1 MKRYKETHRDNLNT
15 HMAIYDHGK
24 PIVHPTLFEYQIFET
39 HQQIDILLTQL
50 DIVANQRAD
59 SDCYKD
65 EQRSKETSITMNIS
79 LIYEDLSHLYESSG
93 KPKDALE
100 SIVTASQSLFF
111 EHCYI
116 LNSLMGWSQP
126 HEARLYQ
133 LDDRCKELCQRH
145 PELWEVYHNSN
156 MHYLIEEQHLWPC
169 E

>member
-111 EHCYI
+111 PHWRQKAAQPPPHTLRRIYFQARKY
-116 LNSLMGWSQP
+116 LNFQKLRRT
-126 HEARLYQ
+126 E
-133 LDDRCKELCQRH
+133 
-145 PELWEVYHNSN
+145 N
-156 MHYLIEEQHLWPC
+156 
-169 E
+169 